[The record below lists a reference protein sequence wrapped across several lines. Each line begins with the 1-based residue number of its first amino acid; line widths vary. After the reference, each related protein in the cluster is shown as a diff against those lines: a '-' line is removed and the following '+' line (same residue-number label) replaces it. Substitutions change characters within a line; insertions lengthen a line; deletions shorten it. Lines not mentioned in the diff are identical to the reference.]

1 MEGKTY
7 LELLAEEDI
16 QARSEYD
23 ENAKDLLVEHNTYED
38 NIPPEDHHP
47 DEIENQE
54 EFRKFGGS
62 HQQASASSVGNPYT
76 DKTKLSVGYEKDVRT
91 QVISIDSRFRTNQN
105 DISTNFFFKLLTP
118 IKNAISI
125 RLSSI
130 EVPNTFYCFSA
141 LKGNITFDIL
151 ANNQRYSLPPI
162 EEGNYYTGTDMAT
175 VIQTQMRELSIPGT
189 NFGVTFDEISGRMTI
204 QNNFLGANAFGL
216 DFGSGPFGT
225 RVNDFGLGYNLGF
238 RNKLYSG
245 RGSYT
250 AEAVLDLLGS
260 NYLFLSLDPDWK
272 VVTHNHPDRTTFGPF
287 AKIVVNVPKNDI
299 VYDNGSNTITKEYW
313 FSQPTNI
320 TSFQVILTDAYEETI
335 DLVGS
340 NVSLTVEVK
349 EVLNPSLYE
358 TMRVLGS

>member
-7 LELLAEEDI
+7 VELLAEEDN
-16 QARSEYD
+16 QARTEYD
-23 ENAKDLLVEHNTYED
+23 ENAKDLLVQQNTYED

-62 HQQASASSVGNPYT
+62 HQKASIAHHEKSYV

-105 DISTNFFFKLLTP
+105 DIPTNFFFKLLTP

-130 EVPNTFYCFSA
+130 EIPNTYYCFSA
-141 LKGNITFDIL
+141 LKGNLTFDIL
-151 ANNQRYSLPPI
+151 ANNSRYSLPPL
-162 EEGNYYTGTDMAT
+162 EEGNYYTGTDMASA
-175 VIQTQMRELSIPGT
+175 VQINMRALSIPGT
-189 NFGVTFDEISGRMTI
+189 NFSVTFDEISGRMTI
-204 QNNFLGANAFGL
+204 QNNFLGSNAFGL
-216 DFGSGPFGT
+216 DFGTGQFGS
-225 RVNDFGLGYNLGF
+225 RVSDFGLGYNLGF
-238 RNKLYSG
+238 RNKVYSG
-245 RGSYT
+245 SGSYK
-250 AEAVLDLLGS
+250 AEGVLDLLGS
-260 NYLFLSLDPDWK
+260 NYLFVSLDPDWK

-287 AKIVVNVPKNDI
+287 AKIVVDVPKNDI

-313 FSQPTNI
+313 FAQPTNI

-340 NVSLTVEVK
+340 NMSMTVEVK
-349 EVLNPSLYE
+349 EVLNPALYE

>member
-1 MEGKTY
+1 
-7 LELLAEEDI
+7 
-16 QARSEYD
+16 
-23 ENAKDLLVEHNTYED
+23 LLVEQTSYED
-38 NIPPEDHHP
+38 TVIPPEDKHP

-62 HQQASASSVGNPYT
+62 HQQASTSTFKTPYT

-91 QVISIDSRFRTNQN
+91 QVISIDSRFRTNPL
-105 DISTNFFFKLLTP
+105 DGTTNFFFRLLTP

-130 EVPNTFYCFSA
+130 EVPNTFYAFSA
-141 LKGNITFDIL
+141 LKGNLTFNIL
-151 ANNQRYSLPPI
+151 KNGVTYQMIPI
-162 EEGNYYTGTDMAT
+162 EAGNYYTGTDIAAVVQTNMNSLAIPQT
-175 VIQTQMRELSIPGT
+175 NFVVNFDAYKGVVTIQNIFLGGGSNT
-189 NFGVTFDEISGRMTI
+189 NFGIDFSTGT
-204 QNNFLGANAFGL
+204 
-216 DFGSGPFGT
+216 FGSRPY
-225 RVNDFGLGYNLGF
+225 DFGLGYNLGF
-238 RNKLYSG
+238 RQKTYSG
-245 RGSYT
+245 SNTYT
-250 AEAVLDLLGS
+250 GEAVLDLLGS

-272 VVTHNHPDRTTFGPF
+272 VVTHNHPDRTTFAPF

-320 TSFQVILTDAYEETI
+320 SSFQVVLTDAYEEYI

-340 NVSLTVEVK
+340 NISLTVEVK
-349 EVLNPSLYE
+349 EVLNPALYE